1 MAELCSCNT
10 QGGNTGLPSC
20 YPIFGV
26 TKQVI
31 FVNYY
36 KDDGTINGIKL
47 SDLTD
52 GKLDA
57 TYLDGKVKALNTKD
71 RWYPTPELKNIVD
84 EREDD
89 ITEDFEDSTSVFI
102 QQGERNFE
110 GMIVKGDPVLTG
122 NLKSFRCAKVGV
134 FFIDNKGNL
143 IGNFTRDGY
152 LDPVAVQD
160 ESLSIGFMKGTDTTV
175 QKIRLRFSISALMD
189 DADLRM
195 IEAVDITA
203 NLLGVNGLV
212 TAVAETPT
220 NVSTTGF
227 TAQINTNFGG
237 LTSKIPAEGLDEDN
251 FYVYNDTQ
259 SQAETVTVV
268 ESTTVDG
275 EYSFVYG
282 TPVTAGDVITVSNV
296 QSGNLEVYDLTSFT
310 VNTPT

>member
-26 TKQVI
+26 TKQPI
-31 FVNYY
+31 FVNYH

-52 GKLDA
+52 GKLDS
-57 TYLDGKVKALNTKD
+57 TYLDSKVKALNPKD

-89 ITEDFEDSTSVFI
+89 RTEDFEDTTSVYI
-102 QQGERNFE
+102 GQGERNFE
-110 GMIVKGDPVLTG
+110 GMIVKGDPVLMG
-122 NLKSFRCAKVGV
+122 NLKSWRCKKVGV
-134 FFIDNKGNL
+134 FYVDNKGNL

-152 LDPVAVQD
+152 LDPVLVQD

-175 QKIRLRFSISALMD
+175 QKVRVRFSVSALMD

-212 TAVAETPT
+212 TAVASTPT

-237 LTSKIPAEGLDEDN
+237 LTSKIPAEGLDESN
-251 FYVYNDTQ
+251 FYVYNETQ
-259 SQAETVTVV
+259 SQEETVTVV

-282 TPVTAGDVITVSNV
+282 TPVTAGDQLTVSNV